1 MYRIL
6 ITGLVAI
13 LLTPAAS
20 FGADAHSPSALQQFS
35 SFNDNSR
42 RHIDYSV
49 WSDLLHDFVLNVPI
63 MDRKPERQR
72 TQLTGSRAL
81 TSNESRY
88 RFEANRVAYNTMSDE
103 YRQAITEYRED
114 LEALPSQIDLASLS
128 RTEQLAYWLNLHNVA
143 IIEQIMLEY
152 PVTRINSMHAHGSRE
167 NVFDAKI
174 LTVNGV
180 PLSLNDIRLRIVY
193 AQWDDP
199 RVIYG
204 FFNGAIGGP
213 ELPRDAYD
221 ATRIWGQLDRNA
233 TEFVNSLRGVEV
245 ARTELRVS
253 HIYREAERFF
263 PNFDTDLRAHLNR
276 YANAETQEQVN
287 NIRPV
292 RTSVED
298 WHIADLINGSTRCTG
313 TGGPALMYSTTVE
326 GAPRSDAINAPLSC
340 TTLPSNGVILMT
352 AVQERRIELMREG
365 RYGEVRTIDIPTD
378 QNGNRIHLRPAG
390 EPTPASDSV
399 SETSGE

>member
-1 MYRIL
+1 MQKIIL
-6 ITGLVAI
+6 SGFAA
-13 LLTPAAS
+13 LLLSTSANLPAQAQ
-20 FGADAHSPSALQQFS
+20 GAVIFQQFTAA
-35 SFNDNSR
+35 DDASR
-42 RHIDYSV
+42 RHIDFSV
-49 WSDLLHDFVLNVPI
+49 WGDLLHDFVLNVPV
-63 MDRKPERQR
+63 MDRIPERQR

-88 RFEANRVAYNTMSDE
+88 RFEANRVAYNLMSDE
-103 YRQAITEYRED
+103 YRQAITMYRED
-114 LEALPSQIDLASLS
+114 LEALPSQIDFAGLS
-128 RTEQLAYWLNLHNVA
+128 SNQQLAYWFNLHNVA
-143 IIEQIMLEY
+143 IVEQIMLEY
-152 PVTRINSMHAHGSRE
+152 PVTRINNMHAHGSRE
-167 NVFDAKI
+167 NVFEAKI
-174 LTVNGV
+174 LHVNGV

-193 AQWDDP
+193 PQWDDP

-213 ELPRDAYD
+213 ELARDAYD
-221 ATRIWGQLDRNA
+221 GTRIWSQLDRNA

-245 ARTELRVS
+245 AQSELRVS

-276 YANAETQEQVN
+276 YANEETQQQVN
-287 NIRPV
+287 DIRPV

-313 TGGPALMYSTTVE
+313 TGGPALMYSTNVE

-340 TTLPSNGVILMT
+340 GALPSNGIILMT

-365 RYGEVRTIDIPTD
+365 RYGEVRTIDVPTD
-378 QNGNRIHLRPAG
+378 PNGNPIRLRPAG
-390 EPTPASDSV
+390 EAAPSPR
-399 SETSGE
+399 E

>member
-1 MYRIL
+1 MRKVIISSL
-6 ITGLVAI
+6 AVA
-13 LLTPAAS
+13 LLSSVASVPALAQPAAD
-20 FGADAHSPSALQQFS
+20 FRQFAE
-35 SFNDNSR
+35 FDDGSR
-42 RHIDYSV
+42 RHVDFTV
-49 WSDLLHDFVLNVPI
+49 WTDLLHDFVLNVPV
-63 MDRKPERQR
+63 MDRIPERRR

-88 RFEANRVAYNTMSDE
+88 RFEANRVAYNMMSDE
-103 YRQAITEYRED
+103 YRQAITFYRED
-114 LEALPSQIDLASLS
+114 LEALPDQIDLASLS
-128 RTEQLAYWLNLHNVA
+128 SNEQLAYWFNLHNVA

-152 PVTRINSMHAHGSRE
+152 PVTRIDSMRAHGSRE
-167 NVFDAKI
+167 NVFEAKI

-221 ATRIWGQLDRNA
+221 GARVWGQLDRNA

-253 HIYREAERFF
+253 HIYREAGRFF

-276 YANAETQEQVN
+276 FANEETAEQVN
-287 NIRPV
+287 DIRPL

-313 TGGPALMYSTTVE
+313 TGGAALMYSTTIE
-326 GAPRSDAINAPLSC
+326 GAPRSDAIAAPLSC
-340 TTLPSNGVILMT
+340 TSLPSNGLILMN
-352 AVQERRIELMREG
+352 AVQERRLELMREG
-365 RYGEVRTIDIPTD
+365 RYGEVRTVDIPTD
-378 QNGNRIHLRPAG
+378 PNGNPLRLRPASSA
-390 EPTPASDSV
+390 PAQTPED
-399 SETSGE
+399 

>member
-1 MYRIL
+1 MYKFIL
-6 ITGLVAI
+6 SGLAA
-13 LLTPAAS
+13 LLLSATAGQPA
-20 FGADAHSPSALQQFS
+20 GAQEAGAFPQFAP
-35 SFNDNSR
+35 FDNASR
-42 RHIDYSV
+42 RHIDYGV

-72 TQLTGSRAL
+72 SQLTGSRAL

-88 RFEANRVAYNTMSDE
+88 RFEANRVAYNLMSDE
-103 YRQAITEYRED
+103 YRQAITLYRED

-128 RTEQLAYWLNLHNVA
+128 RNEQLAYWFNLHNVA

-152 PVTRINSMHAHGSRE
+152 PVTRINNMRAHGSRE

-174 LTVNGV
+174 LTVDGV

-193 AQWDDP
+193 AQWDDA

-221 ATRIWGQLDRNA
+221 ASRIWSQLDRNA

-253 HIYREAERFF
+253 HIYRDAERFF
-263 PNFDTDLRAHLNR
+263 PDFDTDLRAHLNR
-276 YANAETQEQVN
+276 YANEETQEQVN
-287 NIRPV
+287 DIRPL

-313 TGGPALMYSTTVE
+313 TGGPALMYSTTIE
-326 GAPRSDAINAPLSC
+326 GAPRSDAITAPLSC
-340 TTLPSNGVILMT
+340 GTLPSNGVILMT

-378 QNGNRIHLRPAG
+378 PDGNPIRLRPAAQ
-390 EPTPASDSV
+390 PAANGP
-399 SETSGE
+399 EE